1 VCSGNKE
8 AYDYILD
15 WHAHLCQY
23 PNKKTGVMIAL
34 MSTKQGAG
42 KNIFWN
48 FIGRHIIG
56 KQYFMVL
63 NDLDQLTGK
72 FNGVNENKILT
83 VCDEIGNF
91 GGAYR
96 SNDKLKN
103 IITQDDQIIERKG
116 FDAASVADYNNFV
129 GFSNN
134 EWPWKIESGDRRHL
148 VLEVSNEKVGDKD
161 YFDRLALLSTDE
173 CGEQFYNML
182 LRRDITHWNPLNI
195 PMTQFKRDLNLMSL
209 SAPILYMKDCLE
221 DEPVGF
227 VWLARIRHSANLLK

>member
-1 VCSGNKE
+1 VLPKHGLLRTSILVALLLVSLYQLSGIWRAVKLVRN
-8 AYDYILD
+8 
-15 WHAHLCQY
+15 
-23 PNKKTGVMIAL
+23 V
-34 MSTKQGAG
+34 
-42 KNIFWN
+42 
-48 FIGRHIIG
+48 IIG

-195 PMTQFKRDLNLMSL
+195 PMTQFKRECTDFVHERL
-209 SAPILYMKDCLE
+209 SRRRACRFCLAGPNQAQCQSSQVTCSKD
-221 DEPVGF
+221 F
-227 VWLARIRHSANLLK
+227 